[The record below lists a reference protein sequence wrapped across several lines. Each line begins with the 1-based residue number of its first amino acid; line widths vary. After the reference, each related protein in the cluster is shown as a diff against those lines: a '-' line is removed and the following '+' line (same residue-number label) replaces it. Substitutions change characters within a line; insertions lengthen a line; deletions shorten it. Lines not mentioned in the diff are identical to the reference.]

1 VYQVAIVWRG
11 DKDAPDALQPETS
24 RLKAIFAALGRRGMR
39 PEPAPYDEAHADA
52 FGRRLRE
59 LDAVLVW
66 VNPLD
71 AGRSRKALDDILREV
86 ASAGVYVS
94 AHPDVIAKMGVKA
107 VLHRTRTMGWGTDTR
122 YYETLAAFEA
132 EFPKLVAGGPRVLKP
147 NRGNGGIG
155 VLKVEN
161 ASYGT
166 VRVQEASGDAAIR
179 VLPLSDFMMQMHD
192 AFSAEDGL
200 LDQPYQIRLID
211 GMIRCY
217 VSGQS
222 VVPVANPVRLA

>member
-1 VYQVAIVWRG
+1 VYRVAIVWRG

-132 EFPKLVAGGPRVLKP
+132 EFPKVVAGDRDGSCARSVPTQYRGAPDREVLVTRTAGPR
-147 NRGNGGIG
+147 NRQRAPILGG
-155 VLKVEN
+155 LHHQ
-161 ASYGT
+161 Y
-166 VRVQEASGDAAIR
+166 VRI
-179 VLPLSDFMMQMHD
+179 
-192 AFSAEDGL
+192 
-200 LDQPYQIRLID
+200 
-211 GMIRCY
+211 
-217 VSGQS
+217 
-222 VVPVANPVRLA
+222 